1 MEFGLI
7 LVPLLVLVSGAIA
20 YIGNLVGR
28 NIGRR
33 RLTLFGLRP
42 RHTAQVIT
50 VVSGMLIALVTLA
63 AVLLVSADA
72 RTALFRFRELQA
84 QTARLEGEIDQAEAR
99 LRQLKGGDI
108 AYLTNQEVLR
118 GLVDARLPL
127 VRVRAA
133 VDMLRLRAVDLA
145 LENGIGVDGQTGSVL
160 ILFPPRLT
168 WDRVAEL
175 VRTHPG
181 ETVVRIVANQ
191 NTLRGEPLEVYIQL
205 LDNVLAFRRG
215 TVLLRGTVDGRARR
229 EEIGRQVLEL
239 VERSAEP
246 ARRRMLSPPFAR
258 ITDPPLVQAAIDDVR
273 RLVAEIDRLG
283 RPVGVEVVV
292 SRDTFTVGP
301 VLVTVRLRG

>member
-7 LVPLLVLVSGAIA
+7 LVPLLILVSGAIA

-118 GLVDARLPL
+118 GLVDGRLPF
-127 VRVRAA
+127 VRVQAA

-246 ARRRMLSPPFAR
+246 ARRRVLSPPFAR
-258 ITDPPLVQAAIDDVR
+258 ITDPPVVQAAIDDVR
-273 RLVAEIDRLG
+273 RLVAELDRLD

-301 VLVTVRLRG
+301 VLVTVRRRG